1 VSYLNYDKE
10 DFSFG
15 NLEDKYPT
23 QPISS
28 SKNQIVPIFST
39 PIFLSSYPE
48 NYDNELDW
56 ICKQKN
62 RVRDIEAPNNQSED
76 TFILDRP
83 EMSRV
88 KKFIDS
94 KLKEFVSDI
103 MGYDNEVV
111 ITQSWLNKNAKGQFH
126 AEHYHPNSI
135 FSGVWYPK
143 INEQLP
149 PIKFIKGI
157 SRDIQ
162 CSIRELNHFNS
173 NTFDLPLKKGDL
185 ILFSSN
191 LRHMVP
197 PNLSDEERISLSFNT
212 WVKGSIGN
220 EKMLTY
226 LPLDRCV

>member
-1 VSYLNYDKE
+1 MSYLNYDKE

-111 ITQSWLNKNAKGQFH
+111 ITQSWLNKNTKGQFH
-126 AEHYHPNSI
+126 IEHYHPNSI
-135 FSGVWYPK
+135 ISGVWYPK
-143 INEQLP
+143 INEQSP
-149 PIKFIKGI
+149 PIKFIKGGQ
-157 SRDIQ
+157 RDIEFN
-162 CSIRELNHFNS
+162 IRECTHFNS
-173 NTFDLPLKKGDL
+173 REFDMFIQEGDL
-185 ILFSSN
+185 VLFQSHLSH
-191 LRHMVP
+191 LVP
-197 PNLSDEERISLSFNT
+197 PNSSDEERISLSFNT
-212 WVKGSIGN
+212 WAKGSLGT
-220 EKMLTY
+220 KQRLTY

>member
-1 VSYLNYDKE
+1 MKFDKLG
-10 DFSFG
+10 FSFG
-15 NLEDKYPT
+15 NLLDKNQTKP
-23 QPISS
+23 PNS
-28 SKNQIVPIFST
+28 SKNELIPIFPT

-62 RVRDIEAPNNQSED
+62 RVRDIETPNNQSED

-83 EMSRV
+83 EMLRV

-94 KLKEFVSDI
+94 KLKEFVYDI
-103 MGYDNEVV
+103 MGYDEEVV

-157 SRDIQ
+157 ERDVDF
-162 CSIRELNHFNS
+162 SVREINPFNN

-191 LRHMVP
+191 LRHLVP

-212 WVKGSIGN
+212 WGKGSMGN
-220 EKMLTY
+220 ETMLT
-226 LPLDRCV
+226 LIPLDRCV

>member
-1 VSYLNYDKE
+1 MSYLNYDKE

-15 NLEDKYPT
+15 NLKDNYPS
-23 QPISS
+23 QSISS

-56 ICKQKN
+56 IYKQKYKTSN
-62 RVRDIEAPNNQSED
+62 VKLPNYQSED

-83 EMSRV
+83 EMSRI

-103 MGYDNEVV
+103 MGYDDEVV

-126 AEHYHPNSI
+126 SEHYHPNSI

-157 SRDIQ
+157 ERDVDF
-162 CSIRELNHFNS
+162 SVREINPFNN

-185 ILFSSN
+185 ILFPSN
-191 LRHMVP
+191 LRHLVP

-212 WVKGSIGN
+212 WGKGSMGN
-220 EKMLTY
+220 ETMLT
-226 LPLDRCV
+226 LIPLDRCV